1 MRHPTRLSGLATL
14 FLAALGSASA
24 LTVAPSVATLNTYW
38 NPSDVTTPSAPF
50 WECALN
56 VYQNASQT
64 DYTTIFFD
72 YTTNTR
78 SLIYRN
84 SVLDEGSDWYFVSA
98 GQSFDWAGIAA
109 GGYTAFGGFN
119 QSFTVPYGDFYLG
132 FTTGQGFQPPP
143 PSGGNST
150 PNRSVLGWAHLQASA
165 SGIVLVESAAAYDAG
180 SIIVGTQTATPIPEP
195 ASAAA
200 LAGFAAL
207 AAPALRR
214 RRRS

>member
-14 FLAALGSASA
+14 FLSALGSASA
-24 LTVAPSVATLNTYW
+24 LTVVPSAATLNTYW
-38 NPSDVTTPSAPF
+38 NPSDVTTPSAAF

-56 VYQNASQT
+56 IYQNAAQT

-72 YTTNTR
+72 YTTSTR
-78 SLIYRN
+78 SLVYRN
-84 SVLDEGSDWYFVSA
+84 SVLDEGSDWYFVSV
-98 GQSFDWAGIAA
+98 GQSFNWAEISQ
-109 GGYTAFGGFN
+109 GGYTVFGGAD

-132 FTTGQGFQPPP
+132 FATGQGFTPPIT
-143 PSGGNST
+143 SGNST

-165 SGIVLVESAAAYDAG
+165 AGIVLVDSAAAYDAG

-214 RRRS
+214 RRRG

>member
-1 MRHPTRLSGLATL
+1 MHYPARVAAL
-14 FLAALGSASA
+14 FLSALGSASA
-24 LTVAPSVATLNTYW
+24 LTVVPSAATMHTSSDTFWKYSLNTFQ
-38 NPSDVTTPSAPF
+38 DA
-50 WECALN
+50 A
-56 VYQNASQT
+56 QT
-64 DYTTIFFD
+64 DYTTTIFD
-72 YTTNTR
+72 YTTDTR

-109 GGYTAFGGFN
+109 GGYTVFGGFN

-214 RRRS
+214 RRRSQSRQNPL